1 MARILVQATL
11 PHSRPRTNEFE
22 RVNGRFT
29 LYMNAPPSVG
39 LPYGSYPRLVLAWLS
54 TEAVRTRRRE
64 IELGP
69 TFSSFMYKLGLTP
82 VTGKRGT
89 TSRLR
94 DQLQRLFSTTIRC
107 SYSAEAEGHAA
118 GVGYT
123 IAHKHEL
130 WWSPRDSEQRPL
142 WNSVV
147 VLSTEFYDE
156 LVAHAVPIDLRAL
169 TALKGSPLAL
179 DIYSWLTYRMSYLRK
194 PCLNPWEGLQ
204 TQFGADYGR
213 CETSRGSSSLTSPMS
228 CTSTPRRA
236 SLSSRRTSC
245 FGRRRLIFRSAHESS
260 ATDHLRDAR
269 SINTISEASLN
280 RSKTMPLPSGVMS
293 KARMVAVDSS

>member
-11 PHSRPRTNEFE
+11 PHSRPLTHEFE

-29 LYMNAPPSVG
+29 LYMNAPASVG
-39 LPYGSYPRLVLAWLS
+39 LPYGSYPRLALAWLS
-54 TEAVRTRRRE
+54 TEAVRTRSRE

-82 VTGKRGT
+82 ITGKRGT

-94 DQLQRLFSTTIRC
+94 DQLHRLFSTTIRC
-107 SYSAEAEGHAA
+107 SYSDEDEGHAA

-130 WWSPRDSEQRPL
+130 WWSPRDLDQQPL

-169 TALKGSPLAL
+169 KALKGSPLAL
-179 DIYSWLTYRMSYLRK
+179 DI
-194 PCLNPWEGLQ
+194 
-204 TQFGADYGR
+204 
-213 CETSRGSSSLTSPMS
+213 
-228 CTSTPRRA
+228 
-236 SLSSRRTSC
+236 
-245 FGRRRLIFRSAHESS
+245 
-260 ATDHLRDAR
+260 
-269 SINTISEASLN
+269 
-280 RSKTMPLPSGVMS
+280 
-293 KARMVAVDSS
+293 

>member
-11 PHSRPRTNEFE
+11 PHRRPRTHEFE

-29 LYMNAPPSVG
+29 LCMNAPPSVG
-39 LPYGSYPRLVLAWLS
+39 LPYGSYPRLALAWLS
-54 TEAVRTRRRE
+54 TEAVRTRNRE

-94 DQLQRLFSTTIRC
+94 HQLHRLFSTTIRC
-107 SYSAEAEGHAA
+107 SYSDEDEGHAA
-118 GVGYT
+118 GLAYT
-123 IAHKHEL
+123 IAHRHEL
-130 WWSPRDSEQRPL
+130 WWSPRDPEQRPL

-169 TALKGSPLAL
+169 KALKGSPLAL

-194 PCLNPWEGLQ
+194 PCLIPWEALQ

-213 CETSRGSSSLTSPMS
+213 LRDFKKKFINHLGNVLHVYSAARLSEQAAGLQLRPSP
-228 CTSTPRRA
+228 THLPRR
-236 SLSSRRTSC
+236 
-245 FGRRRLIFRSAHESS
+245 
-260 ATDHLRDAR
+260 
-269 SINTISEASLN
+269 
-280 RSKTMPLPSGVMS
+280 
-293 KARMVAVDSS
+293 

>member
-11 PHSRPRTNEFE
+11 PHSRPLTHEFE

-29 LYMNAPPSVG
+29 LYMNAPASVG
-39 LPYGSYPRLVLAWLS
+39 LPYGSYPRLALAWLS
-54 TEAVRTRRRE
+54 TEAVRTRSRE

-82 VTGKRGT
+82 ITGKRGT

-94 DQLQRLFSTTIRC
+94 DQLHRLFSTTIRC
-107 SYSAEAEGHAA
+107 SYSDEDEGHAA

-130 WWSPRDSEQRPL
+130 WWSPRDLDQQPL

-169 TALKGSPLAL
+169 KALKGSPLAL

-194 PCLNPWEGLQ
+194 PCLIPWEALQ

-213 CETSRGSSSLTSPMS
+213 LRDFKRKFLAHLGYVLHVYSAARLSEQPVDLLLKPSPTHLPRAPGTRRLT
-228 CTSTPRRA
+228 
-236 SLSSRRTSC
+236 
-245 FGRRRLIFRSAHESS
+245 GRR
-260 ATDHLRDAR
+260 
-269 SINTISEASLN
+269 
-280 RSKTMPLPSGVMS
+280 PL
-293 KARMVAVDSS
+293 

>member
-11 PHSRPRTNEFE
+11 PHSRPHTGPNPHEFE

-29 LYMNAPPSVG
+29 LYMNAPRSVG
-39 LPYGSYPRLVLAWLS
+39 LPYGSYPRLALAWLS
-54 TEAVRTRRRE
+54 TEAVRTRSRE

-94 DQLQRLFSTTIRC
+94 SQLHRLFSTTIRC
-107 SYSAEAEGHAA
+107 SWESGDWDGRADGRDSLSPVSCA

-130 WWSPRDSEQRPL
+130 WWSPRDPEQRPL

-147 VLSTEFYDE
+147 VLSAEFYDE

-169 TALKGSPLAL
+169 KALKGSPLAL

-194 PCLNPWEGLQ
+194 PCLIPWEALQ

-213 CETSRGSSSLTSPMS
+213 
-228 CTSTPRRA
+228 
-236 SLSSRRTSC
+236 
-245 FGRRRLIFRSAHESS
+245 
-260 ATDHLRDAR
+260 LRDFKKKFLVHLADVLHVYSAAR
-269 SINTISEASLN
+269 VSEQPIGLLLKPSP
-280 RSKTMPLPSGVMS
+280 THLPGTSET
-293 KARMVAVDSS
+293 RR

>member
-11 PHSRPRTNEFE
+11 PHSRPHKGPNPHEFE

-29 LYMNAPPSVG
+29 LYMNAPPSIG
-39 LPYGSYPRLVLAWLS
+39 LPYGSYPRLALAWLS
-54 TEAVRTRRRE
+54 TEAVRTRNRE

-94 DQLQRLFSTTIRC
+94 DQLHRLFSTTIRC
-107 SYSAEAEGHAA
+107 SYSDGAEGHAA

-123 IAHKHEL
+123 IAHSHQL
-130 WWSPRDSEQRPL
+130 WWSPRDPEQQPL

-147 VLSTEFYDE
+147 ILSTEFYDE

-169 TALKGSPLAL
+169 KALKGSPLAL

-194 PCLNPWEGLQ
+194 PCLIPWVALQ
-204 TQFGADYGR
+204 AQFGANYARPRDFKKKFLAHLADVLRVYPAARLSEQAKG
-213 CETSRGSSSLTSPMS
+213 LLLKPSP
-228 CTSTPRRA
+228 THLP
-236 SLSSRRTSC
+236 RTSS
-245 FGRRRLIFRSAHESS
+245 GRI
-260 ATDHLRDAR
+260 
-269 SINTISEASLN
+269 
-280 RSKTMPLPSGVMS
+280 
-293 KARMVAVDSS
+293 

>member
-11 PHSRPRTNEFE
+11 PHSRPRNTRNPHEFE

-29 LYMNAPPSVG
+29 LYMNAPPSIG
-39 LPYGSYPRLVLAWLS
+39 LPYDSYPRLALAWLS
-54 TEAVRTRRRE
+54 TEAVRTRSRE
-64 IELGP
+64 LELGP

-94 DQLQRLFSTTIRC
+94 GQLHQLFSTTIRC
-107 SYSAEAEGHAA
+107 SYSDEAEGHAA

-123 IAHKHEL
+123 IAHKHQL
-130 WWSPRDSEQRPL
+130 WWSPRDPEQRPL
-142 WNSVV
+142 WSSAV
-147 VLSTEFYDE
+147 VLSAEFYNE

-169 TALKGSPLAL
+169 RALKGSPLAL

-194 PCLNPWEGLQ
+194 SCLIPWEALQ

-213 CETSRGSSSLTSPMS
+213 PRDFKRTFLVHLADVLQVYPAARLSEQPAGLLLRRSPTHVPCSL
-228 CTSTPRRA
+228 RRV
-236 SLSSRRTSC
+236 
-245 FGRRRLIFRSAHESS
+245 GRV
-260 ATDHLRDAR
+260 
-269 SINTISEASLN
+269 
-280 RSKTMPLPSGVMS
+280 G
-293 KARMVAVDSS
+293 